1 MSNKNQLTNVVGA
14 YSVSMS
20 GGVNALSYADIM
32 NANSPYKVS
41 DSAKAHLLAIKE
53 GNAEQTGATFK
64 IGYHLAELTKGE
76 NPEYKKMGYPSI
88 KALAVGM
95 FDMNEVTAYAWA
107 DTASRFVE
115 YDANTGNYHSIFAVE
130 ENGKTYDFTMS
141 QLQEMR
147 FPIDK
152 KTGKEVIDLSVWKTM
167 CPALINVKTT
177 TKDIR
182 MVKGCICA
190 LAKAKAEL
198 TVKNVSELW
207 VKAERLSMSPDKA
220 LPYNEQ
226 AQPTQAQPTQAQPT
240 QEQPTQAQAQ
250 PTQAQ
255 PTQAQAQPTQAQA
268 QPTQEQPEQAQP
280 TQAQPEQTV
289 DKVTSRCAI
298 TVDGMVITPGYIA
311 TAIQSGV
318 LNTTIKA
325 VLEPF
330 AQYALRSEVCR
341 NALAECIDCIREFIE
356 QNMEQAQPEQ
366 AQPEQAQPEQAEPEQ
381 AEPEQAEP
389 EQAEPV
395 KPIANNSKGKG
406 KKANS

>member
-32 NANSPYKVS
+32 NSNSPYKVS
-41 DSAKAHLLAIKE
+41 DDAKKHLLAIKE

-88 KALAVGM
+88 KALAVNM

-115 YDANTGNYHSIFAVE
+115 YDANTGKYQSIFATE

-152 KTGKEVIDLSVWKTM
+152 KTGKESVNLNVWKTV

-190 LAKAKAEL
+190 LAKAGMEIS
-198 TVKNVSELW
+198 VENVSDLW
-207 VKAERLSMSPDKA
+207 VKSIRLEMSPDKA
-220 LPYNEQ
+220 LPYNE
-226 AQPTQAQPTQAQPT
+226 
-240 QEQPTQAQAQ
+240 EQAQAQ
-250 PTQAQ
+250 P
-255 PTQAQAQPTQAQA
+255 AQAQPAQPAQA
-268 QPTQEQPEQAQP
+268 QVQPAQAQI
-280 TQAQPEQTV
+280 PEVNDAIAKAIEQGQIV
-289 DKVTSRCAI
+289 ELIDAEIMPKISRYLEYAKANNSTI
-298 TVDGMVITPGYIA
+298 VL
-311 TAIQSGV
+311 TA
-318 LNTTIKA
+318 LTA
-325 VLEPF
+325 VLE
-330 AQYALRSEVCR
+330 QV
-341 NALAECIDCIREFIE
+341 I
-356 QNMEQAQPEQ
+356 
-366 AQPEQAQPEQAEPEQ
+366 
-381 AEPEQAEP
+381 
-389 EQAEPV
+389 V
-395 KPIANNSKGKG
+395 TVNNSIVDNTEETPAEETPAEGKGKGKGKG